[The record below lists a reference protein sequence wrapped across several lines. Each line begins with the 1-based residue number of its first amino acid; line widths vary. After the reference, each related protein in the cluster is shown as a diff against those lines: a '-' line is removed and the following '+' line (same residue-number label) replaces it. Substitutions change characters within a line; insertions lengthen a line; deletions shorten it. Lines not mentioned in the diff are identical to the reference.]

1 MNFILPRTIRQKK
14 RKEKKDDKYSVKR
27 SNRILRVE
35 AIRCDAGCE
44 TLEARGI
51 HEYRGIYYTD
61 DHFFGDDRGYR
72 WALHAIAF
80 STDATCDRADSS
92 ICCSPGNQRCSL
104 LPGPTPTPPTFI
116 FKLSFARSF
125 SLYDSPPTRI
135 PRRKRAYIPFC
146 FHFPCIF
153 LYFVYLYIYVKQL
166 FKIGKKNNEFLFRYL
181 ESKVNLKLTFSP
193 LKHSTQKT
201 FPPKRSVAIKYRVNN
216 PPRTKRLDR

>member
-125 SLYDSPPTRI
+125 SLYGGFASHPNSTKNTRI
-135 PRRKRAYIPFC
+135 YSILLPFS
-146 FHFPCIF
+146 
-153 LYFVYLYIYVKQL
+153 LYFFVFRISIYIRET
-166 FKIGKKNNEFLFRYL
+166 I
-181 ESKVNLKLTFSP
+181 
-193 LKHSTQKT
+193 
-201 FPPKRSVAIKYRVNN
+201 I
-216 PPRTKRLDR
+216 

>member
-125 SLYDSPPTRI
+125 STIRLPPEFHEEYAHI
-135 PRRKRAYIPFC
+135 
-146 FHFPCIF
+146 FHFASIF
-153 LYFVYLYIYVKQL
+153 LVFFCISYIY
-166 FKIGKKNNEFLFRYL
+166 IY
-181 ESKVNLKLTFSP
+181 T
-193 LKHSTQKT
+193 
-201 FPPKRSVAIKYRVNN
+201 
-216 PPRTKRLDR
+216 

>member
-135 PRRKRAYIPFC
+135 PRRIYTRIYSILLPFS
-146 FHFPCIF
+146 
-153 LYFVYLYIYVKQL
+153 LYFFVFRISIYIRET
-166 FKIGKKNNEFLFRYL
+166 I
-181 ESKVNLKLTFSP
+181 
-193 LKHSTQKT
+193 
-201 FPPKRSVAIKYRVNN
+201 I
-216 PPRTKRLDR
+216 